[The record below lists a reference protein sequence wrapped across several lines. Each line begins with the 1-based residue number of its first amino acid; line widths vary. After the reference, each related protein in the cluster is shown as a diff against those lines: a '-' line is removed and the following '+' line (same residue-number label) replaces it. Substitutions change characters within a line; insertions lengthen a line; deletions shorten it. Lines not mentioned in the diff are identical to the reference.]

1 MSNYVLEMKNINKSF
16 YGISV
21 LKDVHFGV
29 EQGEVHVLLGENGA
43 GKSTLMKILS
53 GLYKADSGQILLD
66 GKPVTIKSPAHSLAL
81 GIGMVYQELSLI
93 PHMNV
98 VENIFIGHMPKNR
111 LGFIDRRHAKREAAQ
126 ALENIGLKLD
136 VQKAVSGFD
145 LGTQQLIEIARVI
158 SKNAKLIIL
167 DEPTSSLST
176 VEVEKLF
183 SSIRLLKQEGV
194 SFVYITHKLDEVA
207 QIGDKVTVLRDGST
221 IGDTVGDVTHVTR
234 DELVTKMVGRSLD
247 EQYPKTPAVRA
258 EVLLEVK
265 HFSDNTRFHDIS
277 FNVRRGE
284 VLGVAGLVGSGSS
297 ELAAALF
304 GLIKAKKGEIIYN
317 GQQFIPKNPHRSI
330 AKRIGFIPKDRR
342 DGLALHMPISA
353 NVCMAKQNGLSICG
367 FRLKKRE
374 AEVTGKYIDM
384 LRIDTDSGKKLVR
397 DLSGGNQQKVAI
409 AKWDCCET
417 ELFIMD
423 DPTRGVDVGAK
434 VEVYNLINKLV
445 DKGVGVILIS
455 TDMPELLG
463 MSDRIM
469 IMKRGTVAAIS
480 DIRECSQQYILKLA
494 AGSDKS

>member
-1 MSNYVLEMKNINKSF
+1 MNNINKSF

-66 GKPVTIKSPAHSLAL
+66 GKPVAIKSPSHSLSL

-98 VENIFIGHMPKNR
+98 VENIFIGHMPKNK
-111 LGFIDRRHAKREAAQ
+111 LGFIDRKRARQKAAEA
-126 ALENIGLKLD
+126 LDNIGLKLD
-136 VQKAVSGFD
+136 GQKSVSGFD
-145 LGTQQLIEIARVI
+145 LGTQQLIEIVRVI
-158 SKNAKLIIL
+158 SRNAKLIIL
-167 DEPTSSLST
+167 DEPTSSLSS

-183 SSIRLLKQEGV
+183 SAIRLLKENGV
-194 SFVYITHKLDEVA
+194 SFIYITHKLDEVA
-207 QIGDKVTVLRDGST
+207 EIGDKVTVLRDGSAIGET
-221 IGDTVGDVTHVTR
+221 MGDTAHITR
-234 DELVTKMVGRSLD
+234 DELVTKMVGRSLN
-247 EQYPKTPAVRA
+247 EQYPKTPAVQD
-258 EVLLEVK
+258 EVLLKVRNLT
-265 HFSDNTRFHDIS
+265 DNKSLHDIS
-277 FNVRRGE
+277 FDVKRGE
-284 VLGVAGLVGSGSS
+284 VLGVAGLVGAGSS

-304 GLIKAKKGEIIYN
+304 GLINAGKGEIIYK
-317 GQQFIPKNPHRSI
+317 GERFIPKNPHRSI
-330 AKRIGFIPKDRR
+330 AQRIGFIPKDRR

-353 NVCMAKQNGLSICG
+353 NICMAKQQGFSICG

-374 AEVTGKYIDM
+374 AETANKYIDM

-445 DKGVGVILIS
+445 AKGAGVIFIS

-469 IMKRGTVAAIS
+469 IMKKGSVAAIS
-480 DIRECSQQYILKLA
+480 DISECSQQYILKLA
-494 AGSDKS
+494 AGSEKI